1 MACGA
6 ILRRKL
12 IPINTTSAGFI
23 GLSTALMSKNFK
35 NLGSHEFGFVRHAST
50 NTNGVYKAV
59 RTIQN
64 PFLAIART
72 FNTGIHMTSNDWA
85 IKWSQC
91 KIVYYTIMV
100 RYQLGKKLLR
110 ADATITKRLLLKIT
124 QGKCL
129 SRRERQLLTRATA
142 DIFRLVPGSMFLAVP
157 SIQLVLPLLLRLYP
171 NILSPSFQEKITG
184 QEQVIRNLK
193 ARTEYAKFL
202 RDTATEMAKVA
213 QNSQSGQIKPMAE
226 EFLRFWVDF
235 RVCRPVSN
243 EEIFRFVK
251 LFSDELTLDHISR
264 PVMADMCKSMGIT
277 PFGTDEYLRFILRE
291 KLKSIKND
299 DKLIQSKGVEALS
312 EAEVRKA
319 CRERGIHV
327 AEEMQH
333 QLRDWLDLSL
343 NHAVPSSL
351 LIISRGFIETKK
363 LKREE
368 AMLATL
374 SSLPYELIYLVGVVS
389 LPCNDPRIDKRRK
402 IESLKLQEK
411 VIKEEEEKEI
421 PEMKQSNAIQDDVAL
436 KGMTILT
443 PEQARGRVMDE
454 QEQLC
459 ELINDATTV
468 LSSALNV
475 STECD
480 NLLRLFNK
488 EINLCSS
495 NQGRKGLEGEE
506 EVINAYGAA
515 QEANSKD
522 AESDVGDN
530 VSSALLNRAN
540 GMLQKLKKETE
551 GVGAKISYRWR
562 VLERYCD
569 GKVSLDVVAAATFL
583 KNSLDREGIQEL
595 ISHLAKYKE
604 EIEKLGT
611 GAEDIKQ
618 GQNKLVHK
626 SEETVTLGVEAED
639 INQGQNQPGGSGT
652 PLDY

>member
-23 GLSTALMSKNFK
+23 ELSTVLMSKNFK

-50 NTNGVYKAV
+50 NTTPYKQYSC
-59 RTIQN
+59 TIRN
-64 PFLAIART
+64 PFVAIACT
-72 FNTGIHMTSNDWA
+72 FNTGLHMTSNDWA

-411 VIKEEEEKEI
+411 VIKEEEEKETS
-421 PEMKQSNAIQDDVAL
+421 EMKQSNAIQDDAAL
-436 KGMTILT
+436 NRMTILT
-443 PEQARGRVMDE
+443 PEQARARVLDE

-459 ELINDATTV
+459 ELINDATTA
-468 LSSALNV
+468 LSSVLNV

-488 EINLCSS
+488 E
-495 NQGRKGLEGEE
+495 GRKGLDGEKE
-506 EVINAYGAA
+506 AIKAYGAV
-515 QEANSKD
+515 QEENSKD

-540 GMLQKLKKETE
+540 GMLRKFEKETI
-551 GVGAKISYRWR
+551 GAGAKVSYRWQ

-583 KNSLDREGIQEL
+583 KNTLDKEGIQEL
-595 ISHLAKYKE
+595 ISHLSKYKE
-604 EIEKLGT
+604 EIEKLGA
-611 GAEDIKQ
+611 GAEDIIQ

-626 SEETVTLGVEAED
+626 SEEIVKLGVGAGE
-639 INQGQNQPGGSGT
+639 INQGRNQLVGSG
-652 PLDY
+652 PPMVY